1 MSLTYSRSSLNHAA
15 RQEKPMDDLMQYIAP
30 VGIVALT
37 GAAAYVGSAV
47 YMSYSRTPVC
57 PPVDIN
63 DQSCEIPN
71 SGGARQ
77 SRLAPP
83 GEFTSFLYDD
93 AKTLLEMMQRGYR
106 ISGNGNCLG
115 YKISKTEYSWISYG
129 EVLERSKNIASGL
142 VHIGMKPGQDSFIGI
157 YSQNSVEWILTEHA
171 CYNQSAVIVPLYD
184 TLGPNACSFIINQA
198 EIKIV
203 VCDKEEKV
211 KSLLERKDDTP
222 GLKNIVVINN
232 VTDKIKEFASEK
244 GVQLNTLK
252 EIEEMGRQNPAEVL
266 PPKPTDIATVCYTSG
281 TTGDPKGVMLTHQN
295 IIIDASAVIEQL
307 VREYAPNK
315 TDIMMSFLPLAHML
329 ERLCEVTVY
338 INGGSL
344 GFFGGDVRTLSDDLK
359 ALRPTIMPAVPRLLN
374 RVYDKVIVKANSSM
388 LTKLI
393 FKLALKMK
401 QSELQQ
407 LIIRNNSIW
416 DRIVFKQ
423 VREGMGGR
431 LRLLVSGS
439 APLAGNVLTFIRCA
453 LGCVV
458 VEGYGQTECVAP
470 CTLNI
475 QGDFSVGHVGPPI
488 SCCHIKLVDV
498 PEMEYYSKD
507 GKGEICIKG
516 LNVFKGYFKDDQKT
530 KETIDEDG
538 WLHTGDIGMWLPN
551 GSLKIVDRKKHIFKL
566 AQGEYIAPE
575 KIENIYLSS
584 QYVSQIFVHGESLQS
599 CLVAIIVPDKEVLV
613 SWCKEKGVQG
623 TWEQICRNKS
633 VKELI
638 LNDIT
643 HLGKKAGLKSFEQVK
658 DIYVHSEMFS
668 VDNGLLTPTLK
679 TKRPDCKK
687 CFIDIIE
694 SMYRLMG

>member
-1 MSLTYSRSSLNHAA
+1 
-15 RQEKPMDDLMQYIAP
+15 
-30 VGIVALT
+30 
-37 GAAAYVGSAV
+37 
-47 YMSYSRTPVC
+47 
-57 PPVDIN
+57 
-63 DQSCEIPN
+63 
-71 SGGARQ
+71 
-77 SRLAPP
+77 
-83 GEFTSFLYDD
+83 
-93 AKTLLEMMQRGYR
+93 
-106 ISGNGNCLG
+106 
-115 YKISKTEYSWISYG
+115 
-129 EVLERSKNIASGL
+129 
-142 VHIGMKPGQDSFIGI
+142 MKPGQDSFIGI

-252 EIEEMGRQNPAEVL
+252 EIEEMGAT
-266 PPKPTDIATVCYTSG
+266 KPCRNTASQTFRYCYSLLHKWNYWG
-281 TTGDPKGVMLTHQN
+281 
-295 IIIDASAVIEQL
+295 
-307 VREYAPNK
+307 EYAPNK

-344 GFFGGDVRTLSDDLK
+344 GFFGGDVRTLTDDLK

-374 RVYDKVIVKANSSM
+374 RVYDKVIVKANGSM
-388 LTKLI
+388 LSKLI

-507 GKGEICIKG
+507 GKGEVIK
-516 LNVFKGYFKDDQKT
+516 
-530 KETIDEDG
+530 
-538 WLHTGDIGMWLPN
+538 
-551 GSLKIVDRKKHIFKL
+551 
-566 AQGEYIAPE
+566 
-575 KIENIYLSS
+575 
-584 QYVSQIFVHGESLQS
+584 
-599 CLVAIIVPDKEVLV
+599 II
-613 SWCKEKGVQG
+613 
-623 TWEQICRNKS
+623 
-633 VKELI
+633 
-638 LNDIT
+638 
-643 HLGKKAGLKSFEQVK
+643 
-658 DIYVHSEMFS
+658 
-668 VDNGLLTPTLK
+668 
-679 TKRPDCKK
+679 
-687 CFIDIIE
+687 
-694 SMYRLMG
+694 